1 MSSSRRTFLKH
12 LPVMY
17 CLPGTPAAPAESRK
31 LEQRLLASFEKME
44 IADTHEHFFDE
55 RERVAQRVDFFTL
68 AQGYTMADMASA
80 GLPAESS
87 RLIRNE
93 EAPEMERWLAFE
105 KVWKYTRYTGYG
117 QALRLAIHDLYG
129 GKEISA
135 STIHEINEA
144 IRARNKPG
152 LYRYILRERGR
163 IRFCVE
169 DDSCGGCIK
178 IPSTKE
184 NFDLFVL
191 ARRFDKFIV
200 PATPSDIKQLESAT
214 GVSITSLRNLKQ
226 AAEKS
231 FEQNLAEGMSV
242 VKIGLAYM
250 RDLQFQEVGNAD
262 AERDFEALMR
272 AERPAPQGFRT
283 AFERPFRRLEDHMF
297 HHVMRLAEANHV
309 PVQIHTGLFAGNGN
323 LITNSKPTLLIN
335 TFLLYPRIQFDL
347 FHLSIPYH
355 EELGI
360 LAKSFPNVYA
370 DFCWAYVV
378 SPEVSR
384 RALHEFLE
392 SVPVNKILGFGGDYK
407 HPELSYA
414 HAKMARRAVAQV
426 LAVKVESGVCNEQEA
441 FEIGKLLLYENAARL
456 FSWREGKVPLQK

>member
-1 MSSSRRTFLKH
+1 MSSTRRTFIKH
-12 LPVMY
+12 LPFLY
-17 CLPGTPAAPAESRK
+17 SLPGTLAAAPKSGL
-31 LEQRLLASFEKME
+31 LEQRLLASFEKLE

-55 RERVAQRVDFFTL
+55 RDRISQHVDFFTL
-68 AQGYTMADMASA
+68 AQGYTTSDLVSA
-80 GLPAESS
+80 GLSAESS

-93 EAPEMERWLAFE
+93 QAPEMERWQAFE
-105 KVWKYTRYTGYG
+105 KYWKYTRYTGYG
-117 QALRLAIHDLYG
+117 QALRLAVHDLYG
-129 GKEISA
+129 GKDVSA

-152 LYRYILRERGR
+152 IYRYILRERAR

-178 IPSTKE
+178 IGSTKE

-200 PATPSDIKQLESAT
+200 PATPSDMKQLESAT
-214 GVSITSLRNLKQ
+214 GVSITSLENLER
-226 AAEKS
+226 AAERS

-250 RDLQFQEVGNAD
+250 RDLLFQEVEKAD

-283 AFERPFRRLEDHMF
+283 AFVRPFRRLEDYMF
-297 HHVMRLAEANHV
+297 HHVMRLADAHHV

-323 LITNSKPTLLIN
+323 AITNSKPTHLIN

-347 FHLSIPYH
+347 FHLGIPYQ

-384 RALHEFLE
+384 RALAEFLE

-407 HPELSYA
+407 YPELSYA
-414 HAKMARRAVAQV
+414 HAKMARRALAQV
-426 LAVKVESGVCNEQEA
+426 MAVKVENGLCNEQEA
-441 FEIGKLLLYENAARL
+441 FEIGRLVLYQNAARL
-456 FSWREGKVPLQK
+456 FAWREGKAPSQK